1 MLGTLHTNL
10 TESDWAASLVIT
22 LNNIGHN
29 LSINYSWNGLVALC
43 WILYTWTQPR
53 EGASD
58 DNIEK
63 SNNLKLQYNTA
74 RDQTGLLLSQTIE
87 TTRRSFEYFREGER
101 ERDREGGRG
110 CIGCKLKLTI
120 DQQILSVLRTSQ
132 GQQTW
137 DLLNKHAGIVWMN
150 MLVFTNTE
158 YWLNI
163 YLSTFVQSLKAF
175 FQRGLIL
182 DLSSNRLRSSRT
194 WNSPDAMRTTR

>member
-101 ERDREGGRG
+101 ERDRETERVHWMQTKTDNWPANTV
-110 CIGCKLKLTI
+110 CPQ
-120 DQQILSVLRTSQ
+120 DQPGTANMGSFK
-132 GQQTW
+132 QTCRHR
-137 DLLNKHAGIVWMN
+137 LNEYAGIYKYRI
-150 MLVFTNTE
+150 LTE
-158 YWLNI
+158 Y
-163 YLSTFVQSLKAF
+163 LSLHICSIFEGF
-175 FQRGLIL
+175 FPERIDLGLVIKQ
-182 DLSSNRLRSSRT
+182 T
-194 WNSPDAMRTTR
+194 AQQ

>member
-1 MLGTLHTNL
+1 MCIFKTACWGLCIPIPT
-10 TESDWAASLVIT
+10 DSLVIT

-43 WILYTWTQPR
+43 WILYTWTQPG

-74 RDQTGLLLSQTIE
+74 GDQTGLLLSQTIE
-87 TTRRSFEYFREGER
+87 TTRTSSKTRER
-101 ERDREGGRG
+101 ERG

-120 DQQILSVLRTSQ
+120 DQQILCVLGTSQ
-132 GQQTW
+132 GPQTW
-137 DLLNKHAGIVWMN
+137 ELLNKHAGIVWMN

-163 YLSTFVQSLKAF
+163 YLSTIVQSLKAF

-194 WNSPDAMRTTR
+194 WNSPDATRTTR